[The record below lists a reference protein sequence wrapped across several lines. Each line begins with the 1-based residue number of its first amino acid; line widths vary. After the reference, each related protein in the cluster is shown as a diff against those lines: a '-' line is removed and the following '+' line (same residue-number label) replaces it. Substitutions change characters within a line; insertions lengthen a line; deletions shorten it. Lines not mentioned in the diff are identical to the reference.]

1 MISSYNSDLYNE
13 LYKDWKKI
21 EFPKKKNNIRS
32 SEVQEVI
39 WINYENKS
47 NDLFQQY

>member
-1 MISSYNSDLYNE
+1 MSGNTN
-13 LYKDWKKI
+13 KKI
-21 EFPKKKNNIRS
+21 KFPKKKNNVRS
-32 SEVQEVI
+32 SEVQEII